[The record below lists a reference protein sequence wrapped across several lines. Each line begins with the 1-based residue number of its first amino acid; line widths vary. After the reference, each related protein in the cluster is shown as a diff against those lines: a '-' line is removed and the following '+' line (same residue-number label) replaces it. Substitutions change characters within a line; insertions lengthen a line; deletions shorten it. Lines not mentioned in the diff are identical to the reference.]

1 MQRAIDAS
9 VAFQRDLH
17 EKEEDESEQAI
28 RAQGCEIVTLDTAQ
42 HKAFAAAVHPIYQ
55 EARQTLGD
63 ELFKLSG
70 TG

>member
-42 HKAFAAAVHPIYQ
+42 HKAFAAAVNPIYQ
-55 EARQTLGD
+55 EARATLGD